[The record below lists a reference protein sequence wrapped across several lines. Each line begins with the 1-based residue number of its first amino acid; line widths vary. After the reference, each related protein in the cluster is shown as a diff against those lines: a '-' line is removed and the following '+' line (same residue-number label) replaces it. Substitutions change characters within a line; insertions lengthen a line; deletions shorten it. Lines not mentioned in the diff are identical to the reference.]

1 MKFFILYD
9 NSNERRSFFT
19 QLNHFINNERWNKM
33 AEYLVNQENSKWY
46 HQERQSL
53 LKLGSKSSLLY
64 KACCVSAPL
73 DIIKMLLRVV
83 SVDLVKYRSNHQN
96 DFPLHAAARHGSSIL
111 VIKTI
116 ATLYPEALTAQ
127 DKFGR
132 TPLHCSCAKQLNG
145 IYPCLAKLFCTL
157 APSSVA
163 IEDNSGRTAMELML
177 NGSIEVSHINN
188 ELDKEEVAYIYDNR
202 IRTLN
207 VLQSMTKYYWE
218 DRRKSEMSRLWCECN
233 VTRRHKR
240 YILYTSAY
248 TLPVDDQQT
257 HDKFS

>member
-1 MKFFILYD
+1 
-9 NSNERRSFFT
+9 
-19 QLNHFINNERWNKM
+19 M